1 MSNKTQKRRR
11 RQRGG
16 DDQLQHAISQLKRFV
31 SRAKEGKPFKILQFG
46 YNLGRLQEMVEPKVV
61 GAQKYWWSPVETL
74 VEEKKWDE
82 LLELIEKF
90 RNEKVKEEYDVPTVN
105 KD

>member
-1 MSNKTQKRRR
+1 MPNKTQKRKRH
-11 RQRGG
+11 RGG
-16 DDQLQHAISQLKRFV
+16 GEQEKHSLSQLKRFV
-31 SRAKEGKPFKILQFG
+31 MRAKEDKPFKILQFG
-46 YNLGRLQEMVEPKVV
+46 YNLGRLQEMVDPKIS
-61 GAQKYWWSPVETL
+61 GAQKYWWSPVEKL

-90 RNEKVKEEYDVPTVN
+90 RTEKVNEEYDGPTVN